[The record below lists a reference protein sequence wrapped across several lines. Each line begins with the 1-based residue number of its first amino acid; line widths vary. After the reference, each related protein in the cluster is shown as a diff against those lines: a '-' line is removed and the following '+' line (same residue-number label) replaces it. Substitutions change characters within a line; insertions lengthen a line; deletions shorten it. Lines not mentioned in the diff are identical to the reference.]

1 MLYWE
6 GGLEE
11 GVGGWWVEKEGR
23 EVGEGGEE
31 GGGEGKGRKEVG
43 LTNVAPKCVSY
54 ILSCL
59 PSLCQSKK

>member
-1 MLYWE
+1 M
-6 GGLEE
+6 
-11 GVGGWWVEKEGR
+11 EKEGR